1 MRTRKIPASTK
12 LAAFVI
18 CATQLTQIASPQTA
32 SGAPLEVK
40 AVRFR
45 SFSRVTRIAIEVNG
59 DFHFRSD
66 HIDNPDRL
74 FFDLMGA
81 RPRVNG
87 RRLLTREVNDKLLK
101 RIRVAETLPGVT
113 RVVLDLAAPVDYTAS
128 QLENP
133 GRLIVELRPIHAA
146 PPDIISRVTTPL
158 TPAPTLEPTLPGAI
172 VFVPPSKPPAIPSRA
187 LLPSTPPTLTPR
199 TETPISFTTL
209 GRIAPPMN
217 RRVAEPVAV
226 VKTMPKPPA
235 LPRSAANAAQ
245 RTTTDGNR
253 SLIRAL
259 GLKVNRVVIDAG
271 HGGHDQG
278 TSGDRGLLEKD
289 LVLDVALRVGKL
301 IEQRMGSEVIYTRT
315 DDTFVPLHER
325 TALANERKADLF
337 LSIHANSSS
346 ATQVAGVETYYLNL
360 TSSPEGLDVAAR
372 ENATS
377 EKSIYELR
385 DLVDSIAKH
394 DKVEESKEFATDV
407 QASLQTFAAKYSP
420 SAKDRGIRKAPFVV
434 LIGAQMPSILAEIGF
449 LSNSREENLLSRPE
463 HRQRLAEA
471 LYKGL
476 SRYMQT
482 LSHFE
487 IARRVPD
494 RTIIPD
500 EGPASK

>member
-1 MRTRKIPASTK
+1 MLTRLIPASTK
-12 LAAFVI
+12 LAALVI
-18 CATQLTQIASPQTA
+18 CATQLSQISRAQN
-32 SGAPLEVK
+32 APLEVK

-45 SFSRVTRIAIEVNG
+45 SFSEVTRVAIEVNG
-59 DFHFRSD
+59 EFRFRSD

-74 FFDLMGA
+74 FFDLIGA
-81 RPRVNG
+81 RPHVNG
-87 RRLLTREVNDKLLK
+87 RRLFTREVNDKLVK

-113 RVVLDLAAPVDYTAS
+113 RIVLDLASPVDYVAS

-133 GRLIVELRPIHAA
+133 DRLIVELRSLQTAPRLVTRATA
-146 PPDIISRVTTPL
+146 PPSANIFVPPPPTQVVLSRVTV
-158 TPAPTLEPTLPGAI
+158 PT
-172 VFVPPSKPPAIPSRA
+172 PPALIPTFEA
-187 LLPSTPPTLTPR
+187 PA
-199 TETPISFTTL
+199 SFGNL
-209 GRIAPPMN
+209 AKIAPPVTS
-217 RRVAEPVAV
+217 RRVHEAAV
-226 VKTMPKPPA
+226 VVTAMPKPPP
-235 LPRSAANAAQ
+235 LSRSAANAAQ

-278 TSGDRGLLEKD
+278 TRGDNGLLEKD
-289 LVLDVALRVGKL
+289 LVLDVALRLGKL

-315 DDTFVPLHER
+315 DDTFIPLHER
-325 TALANERKADLF
+325 TALANEKKADLF
-337 LSIHANSSS
+337 LSIHANSSP
-346 ATQVAGVETYYLNL
+346 AVHVAGVETYYLNL
-360 TSSPEGLDVAAR
+360 TSSSEGMDVAAR

-394 DKVEESKEFATDV
+394 DKVEESKEFASDV

-420 SAKDRGIRKAPFVV
+420 AAKDRGIRKAPFVV

-449 LSNSREENLLSRPE
+449 LSNSREESLLSKPE

-471 LYKGL
+471 LYKGV

-487 IARRVPD
+487 IAQRAP
-494 RTIIPD
+494 
-500 EGPASK
+500 ESGFK